1 MNQRDLRSRGFCL
14 IDRVKVL
21 LVEFVEQQRIV
32 IV

>member
-1 MNQRDLRSRGFCL
+1 MKQHDLQSRGFCL

-21 LVEFVEQQRIV
+21 LVEFVAQKRIV